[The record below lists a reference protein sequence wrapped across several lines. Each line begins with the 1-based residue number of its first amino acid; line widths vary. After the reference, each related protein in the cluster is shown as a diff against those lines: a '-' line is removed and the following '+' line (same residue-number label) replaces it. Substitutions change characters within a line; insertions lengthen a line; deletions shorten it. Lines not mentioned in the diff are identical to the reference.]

1 MHARPAARPAIRA
14 AARAAARPRPS
25 ACTVVVCYFFLG
37 LAANPLRGDARADSG
52 AAVRAT
58 E

>member
-1 MHARPAARPAIRA
+1 MGRVDVDEFDRRGASRRVLPT
-14 AARAAARPRPS
+14 S
-25 ACTVVVCYFFLG
+25 VVTVVVCYFFLG